1 MDHPGTPLDGESA
14 TLRSASEVR
23 AHYAEPS
30 HMSVAKELDHLD
42 HHCRAFIAL
51 SPLVV
56 VASADAEGRQDAT
69 PGGDAPGFVLD
80 DRTLV
85 IPDRR
90 GNNRVD
96 TMLNLVANPRVGL
109 LFLVP
114 GINETLRVNGTARVT
129 TDRALLEPLAADG
142 KVPHVGV
149 VVAAEE
155 VFFHCGKPLI
165 RSKLWDPAA
174 KVERSAFPSLGK
186 VLADQIAGADRK
198 SFEERIETAY
208 QTQLY

>member
-1 MDHPGTPLDGESA
+1 MDDTV
-14 TLRSASEVR
+14 LRSTTEVR
-23 AHYAEPS
+23 AQYAEPS
-30 HMSVAKELDHLD
+30 HMSVAKEIDHLD
-42 HHCRAFIAL
+42 AHCRAFIAL

-56 VASADAEGRQDAT
+56 VASSDAEGRLDAT
-69 PGGDAPGFVLD
+69 PRGDAPGFVAVLD
-80 DRTLV
+80 DKTLV

-96 TMLNLVANPRVGL
+96 TMLNLVANPKIGL

-114 GINETLRVNGTARVT
+114 GVNETLRVNGTAYVT
-129 TDRALLEPLAADG
+129 TDPSLLTPLAADG

-149 VVAAEE
+149 VVSAEE

-165 RSKLWDPAA
+165 RSRLWDPAA
-174 KVERSAFPSLGK
+174 KIERSSFPTLGK
-186 VLADQIAGADRK
+186 ILADQIAGADRR
-198 SFEERIETAY
+198 SFEDRIEHAY

>member
-1 MDHPGTPLDGESA
+1 MDDTTLQSA
-14 TLRSASEVR
+14 DEVR

-30 HMSVAKELDHLD
+30 HMSVAKEIDYLDR
-42 HHCRAFIAL
+42 HCRAFIAL

-56 VASADAEGRQDAT
+56 VASSDAEGRLDAT
-69 PGGDAPGFVLD
+69 PRGDAPGFVAVLD
-80 DRTLV
+80 DTTLV

-96 TMLNLVANPRVGL
+96 TMLNLVANPKVGL
-109 LFLVP
+109 LFFVP

-129 TDRALLEPLAADG
+129 TDPVLLAPLIADG
-142 KVPHVGV
+142 KVPKVGV
-149 VVAAEE
+149 VVSAEE

-174 KVERSAFPSLGK
+174 KVERSAFPTLGK
-186 VLADQIAGADRK
+186 ILADQIAGADRT
-198 SFEERIETAY
+198 SFEERIENAY